1 MRTLTNKQIAFFN
14 ELKEFMK
21 EYKYTPTIRELGE
34 YVGYNSPATT
44 KLYLDTIE
52 KKGYIRRINN
62 RSIEIL
68 KEVVDENN

>member
-1 MRTLTNKQIAFFN
+1 MKPLTNKQIAFFN
-14 ELKEFMK
+14 EFKEFIRQ
-21 EYKYTPTIRELGE
+21 YGYTPTIRELGE

-44 KLYLDTIE
+44 KLYIDSLE